1 MIKIEE
7 YIKCYENVLESNLCK
22 DIVKNTKIKD
32 FERALV
38 NDGKV
43 DKARN
48 CHEKNLDEKYEKE
61 LYAATGNI
69 LNQCSKDFS
78 FFTTGLTMEDTG
90 YTHLLYKGS
99 EKGEYR
105 THVDH
110 FDLSPRVLSISF
122 ILNEDYEGG
131 DFSFF
136 NDEYLVKKKM
146 GSACVFPSNF
156 CFPHRITPVTNGDRH
171 SIITWIH

>member
-38 NDGKV
+38 KDSKV
-43 DKARN
+43 NKARN
-48 CHEKNLDEKYEKE
+48 CHEKKLDKKYDKE
-61 LYAATGNI
+61 IYAATGNI
-69 LNQCSKDFS
+69 LHQCWKDFS
-78 FFTTGLTMEDTG
+78 FFDTGLTMEDTG